1 MLRNNLLHEMP
12 RQQVFSEA
20 HGVPDYDGRR
30 TVRPRAASPQPG
42 SKFPCTI
49 TALSLVNTR
58 GKFGAVTNRQPKTI
72 FQRVTKCPGQEH
84 RGLFARSFA
93 HASLGGDLVAW

>member
-12 RQQVFSEA
+12 RQQVFSEP

-42 SKFPCTI
+42 PKFATLLGVGHD
-49 TALSLVNTR
+49 ALKVKRARPARRKNAESLPTDNRVMTTVEVR
-58 GKFGAVTNRQPKTI
+58 GV
-72 FQRVTKCPGQEH
+72 V
-84 RGLFARSFA
+84 RSWN
-93 HASLGGDLVAW
+93 G